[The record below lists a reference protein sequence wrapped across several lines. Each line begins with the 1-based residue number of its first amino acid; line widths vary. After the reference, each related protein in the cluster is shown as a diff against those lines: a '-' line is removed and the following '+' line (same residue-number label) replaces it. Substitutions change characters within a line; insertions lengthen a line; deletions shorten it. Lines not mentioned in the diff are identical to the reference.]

1 MKAFIEKL
9 KQKGLSVAVCESLT
23 GGMLCAQLCGIPGAS
38 RVVKGGFITYTDE
51 MKISLASV
59 PEEVIKNHTAVSE
72 ETAYYMALGAR
83 EKCGAD
89 IGLSLTGYAGPDGDE
104 VGKVCAGICVNG
116 ACRTFTYRFE
126 GTRQEIREKS
136 VEKIVKDAYILLEK

>member
-1 MKAFIEKL
+1 MKEFIEIL
-9 KQKGLSVAVCESLT
+9 KEKGYTVAVCESLT
-23 GGMLCAQLCGIPGAS
+23 GGMLCSELCAVPGAS

-51 MKISLASV
+51 MKVLLASV

-104 VGKVCAGICVNG
+104 VGKVCAGIC
-116 ACRTFTYRFE
+116 
-126 GTRQEIREKS
+126 IREKVYTFTFKFS
-136 VEKIVKDAYILLEK
+136 GSRQSIRHQSAMQIIKETRKLL